1 MHTVSANVL
10 LDSVLVSVRSPWS
23 AFFVSVVLHWYRRH
37 VTVVELSVRHSA
49 AVNLGRNGCVDLW
62 SLAFFDSGLSS
73 SFLVPEMLLQS
84 SSSMCSTWPAYAPTM
99 WHDAWLDFFLHLPV
113 SAVFQRRRFE
123 DTSCRRGER

>member
-62 SLAFFDSGLSS
+62 REGVVWLFFYSGLST
-73 SFLVPEMLLQS
+73 SFLVQHLACICP
-84 SSSMCSTWPAYAPTM
+84 
-99 WHDAWLDFFLHLPV
+99 HDVA
-113 SAVFQRRRFE
+113 
-123 DTSCRRGER
+123 

>member
-62 SLAFFDSGLSS
+62 REGVVWLFF
-73 SFLVPEMLLQS
+73 
-84 SSSMCSTWPAYAPTM
+84 Y
-99 WHDAWLDFFLHLPV
+99 
-113 SAVFQRRRFE
+113 
-123 DTSCRRGER
+123 

>member
-1 MHTVSANVL
+1 VHTVSANVL

-37 VTVVELSVRHSA
+37 VTVVELSVRLSA

-62 SLAFFDSGLSS
+62 REGVVWLFFIRDSLPVFW
-73 SFLVPEMLLQS
+73 
-84 SSSMCSTWPAYAPTM
+84 CSTWPAYAPTM